1 MCQLCVCTRGWDR
14 TSYLQMLLD
23 LFRCLFIPFCRM
35 PFKDIFPAGAVE
47 ESNGE
52 LGSVYES
59 FYSIRHIQ
67 LQKVGL
73 ILKVPLNIFSKN
85 MLSHT

>member
-1 MCQLCVCTRGWDR
+1 
-14 TSYLQMLLD
+14 
-23 LFRCLFIPFCRM
+23 M